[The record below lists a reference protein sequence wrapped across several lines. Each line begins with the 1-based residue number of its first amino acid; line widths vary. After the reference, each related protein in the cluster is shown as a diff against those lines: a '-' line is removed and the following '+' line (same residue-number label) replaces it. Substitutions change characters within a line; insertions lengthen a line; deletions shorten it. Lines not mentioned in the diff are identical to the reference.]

1 MRPIKARHRYTDTT
15 RMERSRIRR
24 RSDDSGFTLIEL
36 MVVILIIGILIAIAL
51 PTYLGARERAASRA
65 TQSSLRTGLAAAV
78 AYYSQEQTWDGF
90 TAGQAGIE
98 EASLPWIDPADVPAT
113 GLVAGQILVS
123 VHVGQ
128 DLVLVS
134 KSSSGRYFCVA
145 QLAGSPSTD
154 RGNAAA
160 LADIDGV
167 GECDNGW

>member
-1 MRPIKARHRYTDTT
+1 
-15 RMERSRIRR
+15 METNQSSSANDER
-24 RSDDSGFTLIEL
+24 GFTLIEL

-51 PTYLGARERAASRA
+51 PTYLGARERAANRA
-65 TQSSLRTGLAAAV
+65 AQSSLRTGLAAAV
-78 AYYSQEQTWDGF
+78 AFYSQEQTWDGF
-90 TAGQAGIE
+90 TAAQATIE
-98 EASLPWIDPADVPAT
+98 EASLKWIDPADVPAS

-134 KSSSGRYFCVA
+134 KSGSGRYFCVA

-154 RGNAAA
+154 RGNGAA
-160 LADIDGV
+160 LADIDGI